1 MGSLEQPASVANV
14 KLHTARSSRPSGR
27 LRTICLPLAFVLL
40 QIGTAC
46 DNKPTAGDKASA
58 ANSSPAPSSTAPVS
72 SAPAVASVAPGA
84 AASAEAGP
92 LVETA
97 SLTVTNP
104 GNAPRR
110 VLTYKFI
117 AGQTKRFSMKMQIAV
132 SMLMNGQS
140 MPGGPPMQ
148 IDIAGTIV
156 TREVL
161 PNGGAIREVTLESFK
176 PKMPQL
182 PPAAVAQM
190 EQQMAAFA
198 GVKLRERISA
208 SGVAEGVEVDPM
220 LMQNPQAAQMLQNL
234 KDGISNALLPLP
246 LVEVGQG
253 ARWEDRRDV
262 AMNGLAVSQ
271 VGTFELQKLA
281 GDQAT
286 VAITIKQSAKPG
298 EVADP
303 RLPPGTKTE
312 ILAMEGSGTGSVKA
326 NLATLNVDSSVKMQN
341 QVETKVTAGAPP
353 GAPGAD
359 PTVPATPQSMRSLMS
374 TNLELT
380 MRLSD

>member
-1 MGSLEQPASVANV
+1 M
-14 KLHTARSSRPSGR
+14 
-27 LRTICLPLAFVLL
+27 
-40 QIGTAC
+40 
-46 DNKPTAGDKASA
+46 
-58 ANSSPAPSSTAPVS
+58 VS
-72 SAPAVASVAPGA
+72 SAPALGSA
-84 AASAEAGP
+84 ATPAGTGGGPSA
-92 LVETA
+92 LMETA
-97 SLTVTNP
+97 SLTITNP

-110 VLTYKFI
+110 VLTYKFV
-117 AGQTKRFSMKMQIAV
+117 AGQTKRFSMKMHIAV

-148 IDIAGTIV
+148 IEITGTIV
-156 TREVL
+156 TKELL
-161 PNGGAIREVTLESFK
+161 PNGGAVREVTLESFK

-198 GVKLRERISA
+198 GVKLQERISA
-208 SGVAEGVEVDPM
+208 SGAAETVDVDPR

-271 VGTFELQKLA
+271 VGTFELQKLSA
-281 GDQAT
+281 DQAT
-286 VAITIKQSAKPG
+286 VAVTIKQSAKPG

-312 ILAMEGSGTGSVKA
+312 ILAMEGSGTGTVKA
-326 NLATLNVDSSVKMQN
+326 NLGTLNVESSVKMQN
-341 QVETKVTAGAPP
+341 QVETKVTTATPASM
-353 GAPGAD
+353 PGAD
-359 PTVPATPQSMRSLMS
+359 PSAAAAPQSVRSLMS

-380 MRLSD
+380 MRLTD